1 MSTEQLTR
9 PDFNSGPARTDDFE
23 PTEHSLAGNV
33 GVIHGIYT
41 HSLPLAG
48 MTVRRA
54 RAELS
59 ERLNIAPDALAL
71 VDGNEVGDD
80 FVLAVGQVLN
90 FIKDA
95 GEKGCWPVVACEN

>member
-1 MSTEQLTR
+1 MPTEQLTR
-9 PDFNSGPARTDDFE
+9 PSLGSGPARTDDFE
-23 PTEHSLAGNV
+23 PVEQPLAGNI

-41 HSLPLAG
+41 HSVPLAG
-48 MTVRRA
+48 ITVRRA

-80 FVLAVGQVLN
+80 FILVAGQVLN
-90 FIKDA
+90 FVKDA
-95 GEKGCWPVVACEN
+95 GEKGA